1 MQNNQKNEFSHF
13 QIESG
18 SFETLIKLA
27 DEGLGTTLLPICI
40 L

>member
-1 MQNNQKNEFSHF
+1 MGTASEMYTEFMQNNPKSEFSHF

-27 DEGLGTTLLPICI
+27 
-40 L
+40 